1 MVNNTSNNPL
11 DNSHSK
17 DTEKGN
23 ENKGINPVFQP
34 LDSPS
39 YLRDSVLSVKTS
51 KRVPHSEILREI
63 IDCVE
68 RVDYKEL
75 AYPRVTKMKERL
87 KRLEKNS
94 DEYEQIDSSIDNL
107 SVRTKHFVVY
117 SIENLHLVARKY
129 KFGLCKNNGNIF
141 IYNGEYWGVIAKEAY
156 HQFLGEAV
164 AIMGVRKVDAKHYE
178 FRDKLFR
185 QFMST
190 SYLKSPEID
199 RNTVVVNL
207 QNGTF
212 QISSNG
218 NILRPFNQSDFLTY
232 QLPFEYNEN
241 SQSPIFQSYLDRVLP
256 DKDCQKVL
264 AEYVGYVFIKNG
276 NETLKEEKA
285 LILYGSGA
293 NGKSVFF
300 EIVNAL
306 LGEENICNFSL
317 QSLTDQNGYYRA
329 KISHKLVNYSSE
341 INGKLQSSI
350 FKQLVSGEP
359 VEARLPYG
367 EPLTIKQYAKLI
379 FNCNELPRDVE
390 QTHAFFR
397 RFLII
402 PFDVTI
408 PDDEQDKNLHT
419 KIIDKEL
426 SGVFNWVLSGLER
439 LLIQKE
445 FTSCEASHNA
455 LNLYKKQSDSVK
467 MFISERE
474 YVKSPTSTKLIKFLY
489 DEYKSFCIEDGFRPV
504 NKTNFKKRLEASN
517 IEVRRINIGNVAYL
531 SGGASLNYSVRL

>member
-1 MVNNTSNNPL
+1 MGNNTSNNPL
-11 DNSHSK
+11 DKSHSK
-17 DTEKGN
+17 VTEKGN

-34 LDSPS
+34 LDSPG

-51 KRVPHSEILREI
+51 KGIPHSEILREI

-94 DEYEQIDSSIDNL
+94 DEYEQIVSSIDNL

-129 KFGLCKNNGNIF
+129 KFDLCKNNGNIF
-141 IYNGEYWGVIAKEAY
+141 IYNGEYWGVVDKEAY

-190 SYLKSPEID
+190 SYLKAPEID

-212 QISSNG
+212 QISTNG
-218 NILRPFNQSDFLTY
+218 NKLRPFKQSDFLTY
-232 QLPFEYNEN
+232 QLPFEYNEH
-241 SQSPIFQSYLDRVLP
+241 SHSPIFQSYLDRVLP

-306 LGEENICNFSL
+306 LGEENICNYSL
-317 QSLTDQNGYYRA
+317 QSLTDQSGYYRA
-329 KISHKLVNYSSE
+329 KISNKLVNYATE
-341 INGKLQSSI
+341 INGKLESSI

-367 EPLTIKQYAKLI
+367 EPFSIKQYAKLI

-408 PDDEQDKNLHT
+408 PDDEQDKHLHT

-439 LLIQKE
+439 LLKQKK

-474 YVKSPTSTKLIKFLY
+474 YVKSRTSTQLIKHLY
-489 DEYKSFCIEDGFRPV
+489 DDYKSFCMEDGFKPV

-517 IEVRRINIGNVAYL
+517 IEVKRINVGNVAYL
-531 SGGASLNYSVRL
+531 SGGTSLNYSVR

>member
-1 MVNNTSNNPL
+1 MENNTSNNPL

-17 DTEKGN
+17 DTDKRNEKID
-23 ENKGINPVFQP
+23 INPGFQS
-34 LDSPS
+34 LLSADA
-39 YLRDSVLSVKTS
+39 LRDSVLSLKSS
-51 KRVPHSEILREI
+51 KGIPHSDILREI
-63 IDCVE
+63 IDS
-68 RVDYKEL
+68 VDWVDFKEL
-75 AYPRVTKMKERL
+75 AYPKVIDMKMRL
-87 KRLEKNS
+87 KNLSKDS
-94 DEYEQIDSSIDNL
+94 DEFEQIVSSIDDL
-107 SVRTKHFVVY
+107 SVRTKHFIVY

-141 IYNGEYWGVIAKEAY
+141 IYNGAYWGVVDKEAY

-190 SYLKSPEID
+190 SYLKAPEID

-212 QISSNG
+212 QISTNG
-218 NILRPFNQSDFLTY
+218 NKLRPFKQSDFLTY
-232 QLPFEYNEN
+232 QLPFEYNEH

-306 LGEENICNFSL
+306 LGEENICNYSL
-317 QSLTDQNGYYRA
+317 QSLTDQSGYFRA
-329 KISHKLVNYSSE
+329 KISNKLVNYATE
-341 INGKLQSSI
+341 INGKLESSI

-367 EPLTIKQYAKLI
+367 EPFSIKQYAKLI
-379 FNCNELPRDVE
+379 FNCNELPREVE

-408 PDDEQDKNLHT
+408 PDDEQDKHLHT

-439 LLIQKE
+439 LLKQKK

-474 YVKSPTSTKLIKFLY
+474 YVKSTTSTQLIKHLY
-489 DEYKSFCIEDGFRPV
+489 DDYKSFCMEDGFKPV
-504 NKTNFKKRLEASN
+504 NKTNFKKRLEASK
-517 IEVRRINIGNVAYL
+517 IEVKRINVGNVAYL
-531 SGGASLNYSVRL
+531 SGGTYLH